1 MSNRITVLLAD
12 DHALVRE
19 MLAERLGSEPDIEVV
34 ASVADASEALQAASE
49 RAPDVLVLD
58 IDMPGRSV
66 FEVAEEIRTLHPSV
80 RVVFLSAHLT
90 DQYIE
95 QALEAEAAGYLTKD
109 EPTARLI
116 EAIRAVARGATHF
129 SSAVSERIIIDEHGA
144 HLGRDHLTRLRLLT
158 QRETEVLGH
167 LAQGLPKK
175 SIARL
180 MNISVKTVEKHC
192 DHVMEKLDIHD
203 RVQLARFAIREGL
216 SQP

>member
-1 MSNRITVLLAD
+1 MTKPITVLLAD

-19 MLAERLGSEPDIEVV
+19 MLAERLESEADIQVL
-34 ASVADASEALQAASE
+34 ASVADAGEALAAARES
-49 RAPDVLVLD
+49 PPGVVIMD
-58 IDMPGRSV
+58 IDMPGRSA
-66 FEVAEEIRTLHPSV
+66 FEVAGEIRELHPTA
-80 RVVFLSAHLT
+80 RVIFLSAHLN

-95 QALEAEAAGYLTKD
+95 QALESEAAGYLTKD

-116 EAIRAVARGATHF
+116 EAIRSVARGATHF
-129 SSAVSERIIIDEHGA
+129 SSAVSERIVIDEHGA
-144 HLGRDHLTRLRLLT
+144 HLGHDHLTRLHLLT
-158 QRETEVLGH
+158 QREREVLGH

-180 MNISVKTVEKHC
+180 MGISVKTVEKHC